1 MPAPYNHGSG
11 LSGVYDRTPDRPDWA
26 RVLFREDRIAQA
38 AEMMEAQ
45 SIIEGRGR
53 RIADRIM
60 TDGDR
65 ISGADAIVN
74 VAGGTVTLTAGQ
86 VYARGDV
93 RSVLP
98 RILVGV
104 PMTGDVT
111 IGIRITKTTVT
122 EVQDPALLGLHPG
135 TEAEGEA
142 GAGREVETA
151 IWGFSGDGAAGD
163 LLQVYL
169 LKDGVLVDQTPPP
182 ILSGVNQALAL
193 YDRDAHGSY
202 IVRGC
207 SVRALGLIG
216 GAQHFSIGE
225 GTANI
230 NGFKRTRQAALRH
243 IQAESFDTET
253 VSLEPHTFVDGGSGT
268 AVVPLNRG
276 PLNAIVQATITKQKT
291 VTLTKGVAGGLDA
304 LPDGSVSSIVSVV
317 QGGTTYVAG
326 TSYVLNADR
335 VDWSP
340 AGIEP
345 AAGSSY
351 QVTYQYLAAVTP
363 TATTQDTV
371 TLTGGVTGGNVFITY
386 SWKLPRTDLLCL
398 NSDGQSVYVKGVS
411 SRAASQA
418 PGAPTS
424 LLALAEVQNNWR
436 GTPTVVNTDVRS
448 VPFIELWAYI
458 RRLFD
463 ALDLVALERL
473 RRDIDQRE
481 PVAKKGVF
489 VDPWTSDNY
498 RDAGVTQTGAVFNG
512 QMTLPITPTITR
524 ISTNTHYS
532 LDWTEEVLLQVTAAT
547 GCMKVNPYANF
558 LPLPGAMTLNPALDF
573 WTDFQTVWT
582 SPATRE
588 ILLNSNMKRTWVTTE
603 TVNASTAA
611 LEYLRQLT
619 VTFTITGFGAGE
631 ALSSLTFDGV
641 SVTPAGP
648 LTADSGG
655 NLTGTFVIPAN
666 IPAGVKEVA
675 ATGAGGTLA
684 SASFSGQGEMTTTTL
699 RQVTT
704 TTRQR
709 PRDRSRADP
718 LAQTFTLIEPRQIVG
733 VDLRVCAVGNA
744 ANPLLV
750 EIHEVENGWPTS
762 VTLAQVIVPMTGVTS
777 GTWVSARWPV
787 PLYLPAD
794 REFAIVV
801 KTDDANHAVSIAQ
814 MGGFDAVAQQ
824 WVSAQPY
831 AVGVLL
837 SSSNASTWTPHQDA
851 DLCFKLVGAKFA
863 PTTKTVSLV
872 STAVVNMS
880 DLLILAGIE
889 TPTEEAGVVF
899 EVQRADG
906 SVTRLLNG
914 QLWQLDSFV
923 SETLIFRAILTGSD
937 KISPILFPSAR
948 LIAGKQENTGTY
960 VSRAFDMGAS
970 IRMSTFVKTKLPAG
984 STLTVE
990 VDANDGAWVTVAQF
1004 AATVLGDGWTE
1015 REYRKTPYTA
1025 TQGRLRL
1032 TLTGTPAARP
1042 VLSDFRAIS
1051 V

>member
-93 RSVLP
+93 RSLLP

-458 RRLFD
+458 
-463 ALDLVALERL
+463 
-473 RRDIDQRE
+473 
-481 PVAKKGVF
+481 PVSY
-489 VDPWTSDNY
+489 THL
-498 RDAGVTQTGAVFNG
+498 
-512 QMTLPITPTITR
+512 TLPTI
-524 ISTNTHYS
+524 
-532 LDWTEEVLLQVTAAT
+532 
-547 GCMKVNPYANF
+547 C
-558 LPLPGAMTLNPALDF
+558 
-573 WTDFQTVWT
+573 
-582 SPATRE
+582 
-588 ILLNSNMKRTWVTTE
+588 
-603 TVNASTAA
+603 
-611 LEYLRQLT
+611 
-619 VTFTITGFGAGE
+619 
-631 ALSSLTFDGV
+631 
-641 SVTPAGP
+641 SV
-648 LTADSGG
+648 
-655 NLTGTFVIPAN
+655 
-666 IPAGVKEVA
+666 
-675 ATGAGGTLA
+675 
-684 SASFSGQGEMTTTTL
+684 
-699 RQVTT
+699 
-704 TTRQR
+704 
-709 PRDRSRADP
+709 
-718 LAQTFTLIEPRQIVG
+718 
-733 VDLRVCAVGNA
+733 
-744 ANPLLV
+744 
-750 EIHEVENGWPTS
+750 
-762 VTLAQVIVPMTGVTS
+762 
-777 GTWVSARWPV
+777 
-787 PLYLPAD
+787 
-794 REFAIVV
+794 
-801 KTDDANHAVSIAQ
+801 
-814 MGGFDAVAQQ
+814 
-824 WVSAQPY
+824 
-831 AVGVLL
+831 
-837 SSSNASTWTPHQDA
+837 
-851 DLCFKLVGAKFA
+851 
-863 PTTKTVSLV
+863 
-872 STAVVNMS
+872 
-880 DLLILAGIE
+880 
-889 TPTEEAGVVF
+889 
-899 EVQRADG
+899 
-906 SVTRLLNG
+906 
-914 QLWQLDSFV
+914 
-923 SETLIFRAILTGSD
+923 
-937 KISPILFPSAR
+937 
-948 LIAGKQENTGTY
+948 
-960 VSRAFDMGAS
+960 
-970 IRMSTFVKTKLPAG
+970 
-984 STLTVE
+984 
-990 VDANDGAWVTVAQF
+990 
-1004 AATVLGDGWTE
+1004 
-1015 REYRKTPYTA
+1015 
-1025 TQGRLRL
+1025 
-1032 TLTGTPAARP
+1032 
-1042 VLSDFRAIS
+1042 
-1051 V
+1051 